1 MMTAH
6 RRAAFI
12 ALAVTLRTAGEV
24 AMLQEVKVTAKA
36 IEEEKVKGSNSRITA
51 ADLLNRGAVTLPD
64 ALQREPGVSVPL
76 DIAGGDALVPYLEG
90 GSNSINIRGLQG
102 NRVQVLV
109 DGIPQPDDFTA
120 RSFEGA
126 GGPGR
131 IYFDPAVF
139 SSIDL
144 LKAASPGSGSLAG
157 AIAGQTESPFTLLG
171 DSLIGTAF
179 NATTTYSSNNRSWNQ
194 RFATASGNG
203 EIASSLVYSYRKG
216 HELENNSEI
225 PANPSDAESHAVVW
239 KAVTRRSGLT
249 LEPTIEYFRARAF
262 TDLNSIEGDSLIG
275 RTFNATN
282 SSDRRRFR
290 ASLDFH
296 YEPILS
302 NWLADQ
308 FSGKIYYQSSVSNN
322 LNEQGVLTPLGDL
335 RDRINDL
342 NYQTDRIG
350 MNLGFT
356 KEVGNHLLSYNYLG
370 ARSDISGS
378 LNRRDGAAPA
388 DDLPNLAPS
397 IVWDHS
403 LSITDEIKLS
413 ESWTVTPAVRLQYYQ
428 VNPTNTG
435 SFLAQTALPVFD
447 EFGRLLGQRTI
458 EAVDYENTFV
468 SPSLHL
474 EYEAS
479 DELTFFGNYT
489 LGYRNPTAEELAGV
503 FVHPDNLSISLPNP
517 NLEAEDSHAFEV
529 GFRRQTDHWNTMVSA
544 YYNRYGNFLESNV
557 PTGAVID
564 GLNVLQTQN
573 TRNAE
578 IYGVELK
585 TEWVADHLRVGGS
598 FAWSEGTSDAG
609 PLNTVEP
616 WKAVAFLGY
625 DAPDEKWGFEVA
637 GTYVAAKL
645 ASQITGDL
653 PATDD
658 FFLLDLN
665 AYYRFS
671 ENVVLRGGVRNL
683 LDQEYIL
690 WARANRGGG
699 HAGGV
704 TTGLDTQPGI
714 NGFMS
719 VELTF

>member
-1 MMTAH
+1 MKLPSWCVIFAT
-6 RRAAFI
+6 
-12 ALAVTLRTAGEV
+12 LAMASRTTGEVVTLPV
-24 AMLQEVKVTAKA
+24 VKVTAKV
-36 IEEEKVKGSNSRITA
+36 IEEEEGKGSDSKIKA
-51 ADLLNRGAVTLPD
+51 DDLLSRGVVTLPD

-90 GSNSINIRGLQG
+90 GSNSINIRGMQG

-109 DGIPQPDDFTA
+109 DGIPQPDDFVA
-120 RSFEGA
+120 RSFQGA

-144 LKAASPGSGSLAG
+144 LRAASPGSGSLAG

-171 DSLIGTAF
+171 ESLVGTAF
-179 NATTTYSSNNRSWNQ
+179 HSTSTYSSNNRSWNQ
-194 RFATASGNG
+194 RFATAWGNG
-203 EIASSLVYSYRKG
+203 DLANSIVYSYRNG
-216 HELENNSEI
+216 HELENNSDI

-239 KAVTRRSGLT
+239 KMVVRNGGVTLV
-249 LEPTIEYFRARAF
+249 PTVDFFGAKAF
-262 TDLNSIEGDSLIG
+262 TDLNSIENESLIG
-275 RTFNATN
+275 RTLNATN

-290 ASLDFH
+290 ASLDMA
-296 YEPILS
+296 YEPVS
-302 NWLADQ
+302 SQWFADQ
-308 FSGKIYYQSSVSNN
+308 FTAKLYYQSSESDN
-322 LNEQGVLTPLGDL
+322 LNRQLLLTPVGDL
-335 RDRINDL
+335 RDTINDL
-342 NYQTDRIG
+342 SYPTERAG
-350 MNLGFT
+350 LNLGAL
-356 KEVGNHLLSYNYLG
+356 KELGNHTLSYNYQG

-378 LNRRDGAAPA
+378 LKRTVGSAPA
-388 DDLPNLAPS
+388 DDRPNLAPS

-403 LSITDEIKLS
+403 LAIVDEIRIGDR
-413 ESWTVTPAVRLQYYQ
+413 WTVTPAMRMQYYQ
-428 VNPTNTG
+428 VSPTNTDD
-435 SFLAQTALPVFD
+435 FLAQSTLPVFD
-447 EFGRLLGQRTI
+447 EFGRLIGQRVV
-458 EAVDYENTFV
+458 EAVDYENSFI
-468 SPSLHL
+468 SPSIHL
-474 EYEAS
+474 EYQAS
-479 DELTFFGNYT
+479 DELTLYGNYT

-517 NLEAEDSHAFEV
+517 NLKAEDSNAFEI
-529 GFRRQTDHWNTMVSA
+529 GFRHETEEWNTGVSA

-557 PTGAVID
+557 PTGEVVD

-578 IYGVELK
+578 VYGLEFR
-585 TEWVADHLRVGGS
+585 TEWTSDYLRVGGS
-598 FAWSEGTSDAG
+598 FAWSKGTSDEG

-616 WKAVAFLGY
+616 WKAVVYAGY
-625 DAPDEKWGFEVA
+625 DAPEEKWGIELA
-637 GTYVAAKL
+637 GTYVAEKSV
-645 ASQITGDL
+645 SQITGDL

-665 AYYRFS
+665 GYYRFT
-671 ENVVLRGGVRNL
+671 ENIVMRGGIRNL

-714 NGFMS
+714 NGFLS
-719 VELTF
+719 VEFRF

>member
-1 MMTAH
+1 MSFC
-6 RRAAFI
+6 RQI
-12 ALAVTLRTAGEV
+12 SCLALTTTLRIAGEV
-24 AMLQEVKVTAKA
+24 VVLEEVKVTAKA
-36 IEEEKVKGSNSRITA
+36 IEEEEVKGSNSRIKA
-51 ADLLNRGAVTLPD
+51 FDLLNRGVVTLPD

-109 DGIPQPDDFTA
+109 DGIPQPDDFVA

-171 DSLIGTAF
+171 NALVGRAF
-179 NATTTYSSNNRSWNQ
+179 NATTTYSSNNRSLNQ
-194 RFATASGNG
+194 RFATAWGNG
-203 EIASSLVYSYRKG
+203 DLASSLVYSFRTG
-216 HELENNSEI
+216 HELENNSDI
-225 PANPSDAESHAVVW
+225 PANPTDAESHAVVW
-239 KAVTRRSGLT
+239 KVVKRNGGLT
-249 LEPTIEYFRARAF
+249 LAPTIDYFRATAF
-262 TDLNSIEGDSLIG
+262 TDLDSIEIDSLVG
-275 RTFNATN
+275 RTLNATN
-282 SSDRRRFR
+282 SSDRSRFR
-290 ASLDFH
+290 ASFDFE
-296 YEPILS
+296 YEPLTE
-302 NWLADQ
+302 NWLADS
-308 FSGKIYYQSSVSNN
+308 FSGMFYYQSSISEN
-322 LNEQGVLTPLGDL
+322 LNEQGLLNPVGGL
-335 RDRINDL
+335 RDRLNDL
-342 NYQTDRIG
+342 NYQTDRAG
-350 MNLGFT
+350 LNLSAF
-356 KEVGNHLLSYNYLG
+356 KEAGNHFLSYHYQG

-378 LNRRDGAAPA
+378 LNRQDGAAPA
-388 DDLPNLAPS
+388 VDLPNLAPS
-397 IVWDHS
+397 IVWDHA
-403 LSITDEIKLS
+403 LSISDEISLGDRWS
-413 ESWTVTPAVRLQYYQ
+413 ITPALRLQYYQ
-428 VNPTNTG
+428 VTPTNTPD
-435 SFLAQTALPVFD
+435 FLAQSALPVFD
-447 EFGRLLGQRTI
+447 EFGRLIGQRTV
-458 EAVDYENTFV
+458 EAVDYENTFL

-474 EYEAS
+474 EFYGTA
-479 DELTFFGNYT
+479 ELTFFGNYT

-517 NLEAEDSHAFEV
+517 GLEAEDSHAFEV
-529 GFRRQTDHWNTMVSA
+529 GFRNQTDEWNTVVSA
-544 YYNRYGNFLESNV
+544 YYNLYGNFLESNV
-557 PTGAVID
+557 PTGEIVD

-578 IYGVELK
+578 VYGVEVRS
-585 TEWVADHLRVGGS
+585 EWASDGLRAGGS
-598 FAWSEGTSDAG
+598 FAWSQGTSDAG

-616 WKAVAFLGY
+616 WKAVAFVGY
-625 DAPDEKWGFEVA
+625 DQPEERWGFELA
-637 GTYVAAKL
+637 GTYVAAKS

-653 PATDD
+653 PTTDD

-683 LDQEYIL
+683 LDQEYTL

-719 VELTF
+719 VEFTF